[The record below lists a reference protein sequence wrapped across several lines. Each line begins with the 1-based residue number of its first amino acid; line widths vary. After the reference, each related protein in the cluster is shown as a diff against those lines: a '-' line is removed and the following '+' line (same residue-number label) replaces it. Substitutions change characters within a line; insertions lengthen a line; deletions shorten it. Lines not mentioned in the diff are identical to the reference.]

1 MICLGYTDQQKNAA
15 IMSYC
20 NTYDIQKVFLLTPE
34 KFRLASQFP
43 QTEVIEWAQ
52 IIEYKYFY
60 RLLQEIDAHTL
71 LVINEC
77 MRTQN
82 RYDLTYNCIRHFL
95 NQTTHQLI
103 FQYLPLID
111 TLDDYMILFDF
122 DTRSR
127 WKREKF
133 RRDLFSHSHIA
144 LHPLSLQWKPIAVPM
159 TAATHERYRKEK
171 DRLFA
176 QIGLKDPHTIP
187 RNLYLVGGKDK
198 LCHMRTQPIQWYL
211 GRNNRFALPTMQTYK
226 DGTYPYRRYTVFEF
240 CHHFIDMSDFL
251 SLSRQTMVPVLVAN
265 LKVDTWYMQRYTSWK
280 ERLDDAYAVLQQY
293 GNGA

>member
-1 MICLGYTDQQKNAA
+1 MICLGYTHQQKNAA
-15 IMSYC
+15 IVSYC
-20 NTYDIQKVFLLTPE
+20 NTYDIQKVFLLTPD
-34 KFRLASQFP
+34 KFRFASQFP
-43 QTEVIEWAQ
+43 QTEIIEWAQ

-111 TLDDYMILFDF
+111 TCDDFMILFDF

-133 RRDLFSHSHIA
+133 RRDLVSYTQIIA
-144 LHPLSLQWKPIAVPM
+144 HPICLQWEPIAISTTV
-159 TAATHERYRKEK
+159 ATQERYRKEK
-171 DRLFA
+171 DRFFA

-198 LCHMRTQPIQWYL
+198 LHHIEAYPEQWYL
-211 GRNNRFALPTMQTYK
+211 GRNNRFTIPTMQIYK
-226 DGTYPYRRYTVFEF
+226 DIAYPHMPYMVFEL
-240 CHHFIDMSDFL
+240 CHNFIEMSDFL
-251 SLSRQTMVPVLVAN
+251 SLSYQTTVPVLVAD
-265 LKVDTWYMQRYTSWK
+265 LKVDAWYMQRYTAWK
-280 ERLDDAYAVLQQY
+280 ERLDDAYAALQP
-293 GNGA
+293 